1 MKKVLRNKYKAIGA
15 IAAIIL
21 IASLVAMLSPFPV
34 GNKTA
39 SVYAYAPNWYEDSQL
54 SNGLWYQDIN
64 NPIYVGGYQ
73 VSFMKIYS
81 GFAGSPTLRVME
93 LSTYPRAYVDTSSH
107 VYIVDTL
114 FVVTQD
120 DLNGYYNSQYA
131 AEGGYQVRDI
141 PDGTNV
147 YVDSKRMVFLKGETA
162 IHYAGEPLPGNFPM
176 WIESESLPTPS
187 WVDNKNT
194 VFPMVF
200 QAIKGQLVQVV
211 MHEGYYRQSDTQ
223 TWTKVPQ
230 ALFDTYVAAFT
241 GTDTNVKI
249 NKITK
254 NKDRTIIRILYDR
267 IFIP

>member
-21 IASLVAMLSPFPV
+21 IASLVVMLSPFPA

-64 NPIYVGGYQ
+64 NPIYVGEYQ

-93 LSTYPRAYVDTSSH
+93 LSTYPRAYVDKDPH
-107 VYIVDTL
+107 VYTVDTP
-114 FVVTQD
+114 FMVIQN
-120 DLNGYYNSQYA
+120 DLNASYNSETEEYPRT
-131 AEGGYQVRDI
+131 GI
-141 PDGTNV
+141 TDGTFI
-147 YVDSKRMVFLKGETA
+147 YRDSRGHVWLIGETA
-162 IHYAGEPLPGNFPM
+162 IHYAGESLPGDFPM

-194 VFPMVF
+194 VLPMVF

-211 MHEGYYRQSDTQ
+211 MHEGYYRQSDIA